1 MPGNDEKQ
9 KKLGENSSDQEREPV
24 DSGDAGPA
32 DSPEKAGAPTWIVTF
47 SDLMSL
53 LMCFFVML
61 LSMSTVDVDKFKAML
76 QGLDEGLNT
85 KQSRMD
91 PSRDVNTITREQL
104 LSSLRSQ
111 KQQITDV
118 AKLRRLLK
126 RMIMDRQVEL
136 LIRENQIVIRILQ
149 GGSFQA
155 GKAELKKGFMPVA
168 KKLRKALG
176 SIEGAITVTGHTDDR
191 PIKSKRFRSNWEL
204 ASARSVS
211 VVAEITKGT
220 GLDAKRFFVRSYG
233 STKPRVPND
242 TAENRAKNR
251 RIALI
256 VKRQEKGDKPKLS
269 KRKGKQERKSL
280 LINYKNYDTI
290 SDEAMKQFLEKSRN
304 KKEPTKTSPKKS
316 Q

>member
-1 MPGNDEKQ
+1 
-9 KKLGENSSDQEREPV
+9 
-24 DSGDAGPA
+24 
-32 DSPEKAGAPTWIVTF
+32 
-47 SDLMSL
+47 
-53 LMCFFVML
+53 
-61 LSMSTVDVDKFKAML
+61 ML
-76 QGLDEGLNT
+76 QA
-85 KQSRMD
+85 
-91 PSRDVNTITREQL
+91 ITFGPG
-104 LSSLRSQ
+104 SA
-111 KQQITDV
+111 T
-118 AKLRRLLK
+118 LK
-126 RMIMDRQVEL
+126 R
-136 LIRENQIVIRILQ
+136 
-149 GGSFQA
+149 SF
-155 GKAELKKGFMPVA
+155 KPIA
-168 KKLRKALG
+168 KRMRNVLSHTTGR
-176 SIEGAITVTGHTDDR
+176 ITVVGHTDDR

-269 KRKGKQERKSL
+269 KRKGKQERRSL

-290 SDEAMKQFLEKSRN
+290 SDEAMKQFLEKSGN
-304 KKEPTKTSPKKS
+304 KKEPAKTSPKKS